1 MKNIIFEEDFEMI
14 DDATIIQISID
25 KYKFDVFISDK
36 ELDRIYKRYGVFGDN
51 QYNTV
56 DAIIALKK
64 LTKFL
69 EATLDVVIPC
79 E

>member
-1 MKNIIFEEDFEMI
+1 MKNLIFEKDFEML
-14 DDATIIQISID
+14 DDATIIHISID
-25 KYKFDVFISDK
+25 EYKFDVFISDK
-36 ELDRIYKRYGVFGDN
+36 ESDRTYKRYGVLGES

-64 LTKFL
+64 LTKLL

>member
-1 MKNIIFEEDFEMI
+1 MKNLIFGKDFEML
-14 DDATIIQISID
+14 DDTTIIHISID
-25 KYKFDVFISDK
+25 EYKFDVFISDE
-36 ELDRIYKRYGVFGDN
+36 ELDRTYKKYAVLGDN

-64 LTKFL
+64 LTKLL
-69 EATLDVVIPC
+69 ESTLDVVIPC

>member
-1 MKNIIFEEDFEMI
+1 MKNLIFEKDFEMI
-14 DDATIIQISID
+14 DDTTIIHISID
-25 KYKFDVFISDK
+25 EYKFDVFISDK
-36 ELDRIYKRYGVFGDN
+36 EAGKTYKRYGVLGDN

-64 LTKFL
+64 LTKLL
-69 EATLDVVIPC
+69 ESTLDVVIPF